1 MSDEHQKHLRIQLKH
16 VSVNNRNY
24 TENIPVVLHY
34 LIDNYVSIVYVLYD
48 IWSRLLVPLDFDRK
62 NKESFRLC
70 NVIRV
75 IGYGFAGPSNLAS
88 VLKYTLLL

>member
-24 TENIPVVLHY
+24 TENLHVVLHY
-34 LIDNYVSIVYVLYD
+34 LIDNYVSIVYVLCD

-62 NKESFRLC
+62 NKESFQLC
-70 NVIRV
+70 NVIPV
-75 IGYGFAGPSNLAS
+75 IGYEFSGPRNLSS
-88 VLKYTLLL
+88 VLKYIHC